1 MKDIILIMSLIPI
14 AIFLYFYI
22 TYHIG
27 RFMRRINTRGNAYTI
42 VLRKLIRNKIKE

>member
-1 MKDIILIMSLIPI
+1 MKDIILIMVLLPI

-27 RFMRRINTRGNAYTI
+27 RFMRYINTKGNTYTI
-42 VLRKLIRNKIKE
+42 VLRILFRKKIK